1 MEKRISATRAVRDFS
16 EVLNTIKFKGV
27 HYIIE
32 RGGKAVASMKPID
45 EKADYKTL
53 GELKGLLKKLPR
65 LDEELDA
72 FAADLEDILDTSV
85 LIEAE
90 RQKAEIDKLTE
101 NREEEIFGI
110 SVITVAE
117 LLHGLHRADSTK
129 RRLKRS
135 AYVEK
140 IIELFPIYAFE
151 TSIARIYAELW
162 SDLSKK
168 GIQIG
173 AHDLIIGSTA
183 LSLGFS
189 VATRNMRHFER
200 LEGLKIEILTL
211 QE

>member
-1 MEKRISATRAVRDFS
+1 M
-16 EVLNTIKFKGV
+16 GV
-27 HYIIE
+27 
-32 RGGKAVASMKPID
+32 
-45 EKADYKTL
+45 
-53 GELKGLLKKLPR
+53 
-65 LDEELDA
+65 
-72 FAADLEDILDTSV
+72 ILDTSV

-90 RQKAEIDKLTE
+90 RRKAEIDKLTE
-101 NREEEIFGI
+101 DREEEIFGI

-200 LEGLKIEILTL
+200 IEWLKIEILTL